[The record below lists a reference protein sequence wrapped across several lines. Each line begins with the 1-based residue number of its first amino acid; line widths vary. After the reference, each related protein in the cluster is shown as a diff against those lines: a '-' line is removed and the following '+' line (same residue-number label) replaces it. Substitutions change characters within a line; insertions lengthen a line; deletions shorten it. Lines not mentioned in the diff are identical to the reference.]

1 MNRDEFIKKLHPAIT
16 HINASD
22 NMSEETLEAINIM
35 VEKVLKMTTKQ
46 INQLVAENRIP
57 TNVKDA
63 RQYMADCEKDMGF
76 MGSPRYYQAKKI
88 VDEYKDSS
96 RSKGVSL
103 ICKDCGDW
111 YGININH
118 KCFKCLGD
126 NFVSASA
133 GN

>member
-1 MNRDEFIKKLHPAIT
+1 MNWELENLKRDFERLKFDVSRKVEDEDFRRVKHELNECEREISSLK
-16 HINASD
+16 SQVY
-22 NMSEETLEAINIM
+22 ELERRLLEQQNEIEQM
-35 VEKVLKMTTKQ
+35 
-46 INQLVAENRIP
+46 
-57 TNVKDA
+57 
-63 RQYMADCEKDMGF
+63 
-76 MGSPRYYQAKKI
+76 PRYYQAKKI